1 VLTTE
6 LLMNISGK
14 SAALAMRA
22 HLQPARLQSV
32 IIMHDSLSHKPL
44 AISYKFGGSANGHNG
59 VTSVISSLGGP
70 GFHRLRL
77 GIGRPVGEYHDYV
90 LEGLSLEERKW
101 WGQYGDGVDNLWK
114 KVERIIIANAA
125 DP

>member
-1 VLTTE
+1 
-6 LLMNISGK
+6 MNISGK

-22 HLQPARLQSV
+22 YLQPARLQSV

-44 AISYKFGGSANGHNG
+44 AISHKFGGSANGHNG
-59 VTSVISSLGGP
+59 VTSAISSLGGP

-77 GIGRPVGEYHDYV
+77 GIGRPAGEYHDYV

-114 KVERIIIANAA
+114 KVEEIVIANTAGT
-125 DP
+125 